1 MTYILEK
8 KRCIGGPR
16 IYGAFLFEEIS
27 FFFFNIH
34 HQGAAVF
41 SSFLSL
47 RTQYPLDRVIQSR
60 DC

>member
-1 MTYILEK
+1 MIFGPEK

-16 IYGAFLFEEIS
+16 IYRTFLFEEIS
-27 FFFFNIH
+27 SFFNIH